1 MKSIIEVLNE
11 IGEDKTQNLSTT
23 SFKFKSDVWE
33 FFQGFDDK
41 IAVEFGTHKGQT
53 SRVLSYLFNK
63 VYTVNYQDNAEA
75 MRLNSDR
82 TNINYISNFNLYTNE
97 VLPID
102 DMVSMFFVDG
112 GHKYEE
118 LVYDIN
124 RITRMNCD
132 TDCYLLFDDYGSTIN
147 PGIKEAVTLAVNS
160 NVLEIVKFIGHE
172 SEYNFG
178 NAIKGGPDR
187 ILVDYEGVITKII
200 WN

>member
-1 MKSIIEVLNE
+1 MTSIIEVLNE

-147 PGIKEAVTLAVNS
+147 PGIKQAVTLAVNS
-160 NVLEIVKFIGHE
+160 NVLKIVKFIGH
-172 SEYNFG
+172 SEGHNFG
-178 NAIKGGPDR
+178 NAVKGGPDR

-200 WN
+200 WH

>member
-1 MKSIIEVLNE
+1 MKNIIEVLNE

-41 IAVEFGTHKGQT
+41 VVVEFGTHKGQT
-53 SRVLSYLFNK
+53 SRVLSYLFSK
-63 VYTVNYQDNAEA
+63 VYTINYQDNAEA

-102 DMVSMFFVDG
+102 DMVSMFFVDA

-118 LVYDIN
+118 IVYDIN
-124 RITRMNCD
+124 RITQMNCD

-172 SEYNFG
+172 SGYNFG

-200 WN
+200 WH